1 MMTDFNAMAEKYW
14 QVIGSGQKSMLKL
27 FMIQPFFGGNCL
39 IVDLSLRK
47 EYLAAA
53 VDYVRF
59 HSLMLDFKAVRQEYL
74 ESIAVTQ

>member
-1 MMTDFNAMAEKYW
+1 
-14 QVIGSGQKSMLKL
+14 MLKL
-27 FMIQPFFGGNCL
+27 FMIQPFLGGNCL

-74 ESIAVTQ
+74 ESIAVRVGGEDFFSSEILLN